1 MQETEI
7 KYLAGLLDADGT
19 LNYKISHGCLYLR
32 MSISAS
38 ESIDKNH
45 YIPSLANK
53 FGIVYKREF
62 SKEKPTWSDAYVWE
76 VSREN
81 DLNIL
86 LPRIT
91 KHMVIKGKIWREMYD
106 TWLAS
111 KGKKIND
118 IPVIKSE
125 YGPIKPKKHP
135 TWAWV
140 AGYLDGDG
148 CYFLSKKFRRV
159 TVQCHIKERQGV
171 DLLYKAFGGYF
182 TKRSNQPHLITWV
195 RNLGSKDRSFALDF
209 LAKMARHTHLKKWK
223 IEQLISYLHNN
234 GLQRLNKNPSTEEVI
249 V

>member
-19 LNYKISHGCLYLR
+19 LNYKIAHGYLYLR

-118 IPVIKSE
+118 ILAELGSVAEGVKTSKAVCELAKKLGIEVPVSSAIYE
-125 YGPIKPKKHP
+125 AVYTDITPEE
-135 TWAWV
+135 
-140 AGYLDGDG
+140 L
-148 CYFLSKKFRRV
+148 LSKLMNRKL
-159 TVQCHIKERQGV
+159 KE
-171 DLLYKAFGGYF
+171 
-182 TKRSNQPHLITWV
+182 
-195 RNLGSKDRSFALDF
+195 
-209 LAKMARHTHLKKWK
+209 
-223 IEQLISYLHNN
+223 
-234 GLQRLNKNPSTEEVI
+234 EERYV
-249 V
+249 